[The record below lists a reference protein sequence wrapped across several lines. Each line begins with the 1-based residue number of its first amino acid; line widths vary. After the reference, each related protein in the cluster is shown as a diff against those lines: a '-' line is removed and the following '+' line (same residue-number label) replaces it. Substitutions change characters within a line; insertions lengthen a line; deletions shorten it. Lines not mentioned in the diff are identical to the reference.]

1 MHTVTSATLTHGSVH
16 TGLMNLTVPMILG
29 ISSSLFAAV
38 FETWL
43 LGRISTETLAAYS
56 FTFPVVGALTSLSLG
71 LSIGL
76 SAVLART
83 VGAGDQT
90 AIKRLATDG
99 VLLMAVVMTVVTI
112 LGILTI
118 KPLFTL
124 MGAQPE
130 TLKLINAYMII
141 WYFGLLFLALPS
153 IGANALRAA
162 GDSRISGLLMV
173 GGAVLQ
179 MILDPIL
186 ILGLMGAPKLGIE
199 GAAYAMVI
207 SRFVLCIV
215 TFYVLVNWKKIVE
228 FKKPKLPELIASWK
242 AILNVGLPA
251 TATNLIGPVS
261 TAIIVSMLA
270 SYGSEAV
277 AGFGIASRIEAL
289 SVIPLFALSAS
300 IGPFVGQNW
309 GAKKI
314 DRANQAMMLAFTWSL
329 LWGLF
334 IAVLFFL
341 FKEPLVLFFEDD
353 KDVAAYAAL
362 YLLIVPFSYGT
373 WGVLMMASA
382 TFNSLGKPLV
392 STSMSIVR
400 MFFLY
405 VPLAFVGEYFAGIA
419 GIFGAACIS
428 NILMG
433 IVGFT
438 LNRRAYGP
446 NGSQIN
452 P

>member
-1 MHTVTSATLTHGSVH
+1 MTSATLTHGSVH

>member
-1 MHTVTSATLTHGSVH
+1 
-16 TGLMNLTVPMILG
+16 MNLTVPMILG

-242 AILNVGLPA
+242 AILHVGLPA

-353 KDVAAYAAL
+353 EDVAAYAAL

-373 WGVLMMASA
+373 WGILMMASA

>member
-1 MHTVTSATLTHGSVH
+1 MTSATLTHGSVH

-309 GAKKI
+309 GANKI

>member
-1 MHTVTSATLTHGSVH
+1 MTSATLTHGSVH

-242 AILNVGLPA
+242 AILHVGLPA

-309 GAKKI
+309 GANKI

-353 KDVAAYAAL
+353 EDVAAYAAL

-373 WGVLMMASA
+373 WGILMMASA

>member
-1 MHTVTSATLTHGSVH
+1 MSLTI
-16 TGLMNLTVPMILG
+16 PMILG

-242 AILNVGLPA
+242 AILHVGLPA

-309 GAKKI
+309 GANKI

>member
-1 MHTVTSATLTHGSVH
+1 MTSATLTHGSVH

-242 AILNVGLPA
+242 AILHVGLPA

>member
-1 MHTVTSATLTHGSVH
+1 MTSATLTHGSVH
-16 TGLMNLTVPMILG
+16 TGLINLTVPMILG

-112 LGILTI
+112 LGILAI

-242 AILNVGLPA
+242 AILHVGLPA

-309 GAKKI
+309 GANKI

-353 KDVAAYAAL
+353 EDVAAYAAL

-373 WGVLMMASA
+373 WGILMMASA

>member
-1 MHTVTSATLTHGSVH
+1 MTSATLTQGSVQR
-16 TGLMNLTVPMILG
+16 GLVNLTIPMILG
-29 ISSSLFAAV
+29 ISSSLVAAV

-83 VGAGDQT
+83 VGSGDHSAVT
-90 AIKRLATDG
+90 RLATDG
-99 VLLMAVVMTVVTI
+99 VLLMAVVMTIVTLI
-112 LGILTI
+112 GMLTI
-118 KPLFTL
+118 RPLFTM
-124 MGAQPE
+124 MGAE
-130 TLKLINAYMII
+130 GEILTLIDSYMTI

-162 GDSRISGLLMV
+162 GDSKISGYLMV
-173 GGAVLQ
+173 GGAAMQ
-179 MILDPIL
+179 MVLDPIF
-186 ILGLMGAPKLGIE
+186 ILGLLGVPKLGIE

-207 SRFVLCIV
+207 SRILLCIA
-215 TFYVLVNWKKIVE
+215 TFYVLVNWKKIVVIR
-228 FKKPKLPELIASWK
+228 KPQLQELLASWK

-270 SYGSEAV
+270 SYGPEAV

-309 GAKKI
+309 GANKV
-314 DRANQAMMLAFTWSL
+314 DRANQAMMFAFGWSL

-334 IAVLFFL
+334 VAALFFM

-353 KDVAAYAAL
+353 QSVAAYASL

-382 TFNSLGKPLV
+382 TFNALGKPLV

-405 VPLAFVGEYFAGIA
+405 VPLAVAGQYFWGIA
-419 GIFGAACIS
+419 GIFGAACAS
-428 NILMG
+428 NIIMG

-446 NGSQIN
+446 RGSQTQT
-452 P
+452 

>member
-1 MHTVTSATLTHGSVH
+1 
-16 TGLMNLTVPMILG
+16 MNLTVPMILG

-242 AILNVGLPA
+242 AILHVGLPA

-309 GAKKI
+309 GANKI

-353 KDVAAYAAL
+353 EDVAAYAAL

-373 WGVLMMASA
+373 WGILMMASA

>member
-1 MHTVTSATLTHGSVH
+1 MTSATLTHGSVH

-207 SRFVLCIV
+207 SRFFLCIV
-215 TFYVLVNWKKIVE
+215 TIYVLVNWKKIVE
-228 FKKPKLPELIASWK
+228 FKKHKLPELIASWK